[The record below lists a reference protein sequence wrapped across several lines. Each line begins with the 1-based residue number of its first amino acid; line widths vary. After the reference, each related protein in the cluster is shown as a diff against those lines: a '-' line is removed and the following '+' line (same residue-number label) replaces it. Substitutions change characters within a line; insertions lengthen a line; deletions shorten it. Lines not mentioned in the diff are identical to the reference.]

1 MQKIKKGDDVIVI
14 TGKDKGKRGTVSRVL
29 LEVDRV
35 LVDGINMVKKHQKP
49 NPAAGAP
56 GGIIDKEMPM
66 AISNIALFNAA
77 TGKADRIGIKQLD
90 DGRKVRFFKSNG
102 EVLDS

>member
-14 TGKDKGKRGTVSRVL
+14 TGKDKGKRGTVSRVM
-29 LEVDRV
+29 LENDRV

-77 TGKADRIGIKQLD
+77 TGKADRVGVKQLD